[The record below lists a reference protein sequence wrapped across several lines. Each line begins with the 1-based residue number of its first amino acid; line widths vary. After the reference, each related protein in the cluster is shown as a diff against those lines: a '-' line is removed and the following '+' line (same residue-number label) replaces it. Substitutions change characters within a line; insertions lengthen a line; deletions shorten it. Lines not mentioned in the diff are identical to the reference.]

1 MLENEE
7 NKMNTENN
15 ESEVKNESNIENV
28 ETVKN
33 DAEDSATNKATE
45 EMFEESDFVT
55 PPQDVEETADAAQAD
70 TVQTSETDQAQ
81 NCEAQTDEDHI
92 KGTEGASQYRYSYIK
107 NHQKQDHVGGDR
119 NSKSSVL
126 CNLIWCNFRWYDPWI
141 FRNRKEF
148 SKISCSCKSGD

>member
-45 EMFEESDFVT
+45 DMFEESDFVT
-55 PPQDVEETADAAQAD
+55 
-70 TVQTSETDQAQ
+70 
-81 NCEAQTDEDHI
+81 
-92 KGTEGASQYRYSYIK
+92 
-107 NHQKQDHVGGDR
+107 DR
-119 NSKSSVL
+119 KSTRLNSSHKHRSRMPSSA
-126 CNLIWCNFRWYDPWI
+126 
-141 FRNRKEF
+141 
-148 SKISCSCKSGD
+148 

>member
-45 EMFEESDFVT
+45 DMFEESDFVT
-55 PPQDVEETADAAQAD
+55 GRSPYPGAPP
-70 TVQTSETDQAQ
+70 
-81 NCEAQTDEDHI
+81 
-92 KGTEGASQYRYSYIK
+92 YRT
-107 NHQKQDHVGGDR
+107 
-119 NSKSSVL
+119 
-126 CNLIWCNFRWYDPWI
+126 
-141 FRNRKEF
+141 
-148 SKISCSCKSGD
+148 

>member
-70 TVQTSETDQAQ
+70 TCLLYTSP
-81 NCEAQTDEDHI
+81 
-92 KGTEGASQYRYSYIK
+92 SPR
-107 NHQKQDHVGGDR
+107 DR
-119 NSKSSVL
+119 
-126 CNLIWCNFRWYDPWI
+126 
-141 FRNRKEF
+141 
-148 SKISCSCKSGD
+148 G

>member
-1 MLENEE
+1 MMQRN
-7 NKMNTENN
+7 
-15 ESEVKNESNIENV
+15 
-28 ETVKN
+28 
-33 DAEDSATNKATE
+33 SATNKATE

-55 PPQDVEETADAAQAD
+55 PPQDVEEAVDAAQAD

-81 NCEAQTDEDHI
+81 NCAAQTDEDHI

-119 NSKSSVL
+119 NSNYQETPQQRRKHRHSMNVYAKVVCCAIYL
-126 CNLIWCNFRWYDPWI
+126 EHFRWYDPWI

-148 SKISCSCKSGD
+148 SKSKLRCKSWRLMLQN

>member
-45 EMFEESDFVT
+45 DMFEESDFVT
-55 PPQDVEETADAAQAD
+55 PPQDVEEAVDAAQAD
-70 TVQTSETDQAQ
+70 TVQTSETDQA
-81 NCEAQTDEDHI
+81 
-92 KGTEGASQYRYSYIK
+92 
-107 NHQKQDHVGGDR
+107 
-119 NSKSSVL
+119 
-126 CNLIWCNFRWYDPWI
+126 
-141 FRNRKEF
+141 
-148 SKISCSCKSGD
+148 